1 MQNLSTNLYWSK
13 KSKIKNVY
21 PYITDNLSCDV
32 LIIGGGISGALT
44 SYFLAKEGIDVIVV
58 EKNIIGYG
66 STIAAPALLDF
77 NIDTEMYKLEKI
89 LNKEKSQKL
98 FKLCLNAIDLI
109 EKIDNEFEGDTEFKR
124 QDSIFFTNKFMKKS
138 NMAREFEARKNAGFD
153 STLIDSHTL
162 LNINTG
168 ILTKNG
174 SAVINPYEF
183 TQNLFEYLNSYNNFK
198 IFENTNIEKIKCFLN
213 GVECRTNNNFK
224 IKANSLIFTS
234 GIDTLKYIE
243 NDDLIELYKTF
254 TIVSSPLIEKE
265 YMKNRNVNFTARD
278 IVEPNHYLRFDNEGR
293 IIFSGENTKF
303 NQKFLDKKY
312 MTNIANEKY
321 KRLSNYLNKLFNNEY
336 KIPIEY
342 SYNANYVGTK
352 DNLPIIDEI
361 PNMTNCFCNLGYGSN
376 GILYSA
382 IGASMLKNAI
392 NGLYTKDMNMFSI
405 NR

>member
-1 MQNLSTNLYWSK
+1 M
-13 KSKIKNVY
+13 
-21 PYITDNLSCDV
+21 
-32 LIIGGGISGALT
+32 
-44 SYFLAKEGIDVIVV
+44 AK
-58 EKNIIGYG
+58 
-66 STIAAPALLDF
+66 
-77 NIDTEMYKLEKI
+77 
-89 LNKEKSQKL
+89 
-98 FKLCLNAIDLI
+98 
-109 EKIDNEFEGDTEFKR
+109 
-124 QDSIFFTNKFMKKS
+124 
-138 NMAREFEARKNAGFD
+138 EFEARKNAGFD

-174 SAVINPYEF
+174 SAILNPYEF
-183 TQNLFEYLNSYNNFK
+183 TQDLFEYLNSYENVR
-198 IFENTNIEKIKCFLN
+198 IFENTNVEKIKCFLN

-224 IKANSLIFTS
+224 IKSNSLIFTS

-265 YMKNRNVNFTARD
+265 YLKNRNVNFTARD
-278 IVEPNHYLRFDNEGR
+278 IVEPNHYLRFDNNGR
-293 IIFSGENTKF
+293 IIFSGENTKY
-303 NQKFLDKKY
+303 NQKFLNKKY
-312 MTNIANEKY
+312 MTNVANEKY

-342 SYNANYVGTK
+342 SYNSNYVGTK

-361 PNMTNCFCNLGYGSN
+361 PDMPNCFCNLGYGSN